1 MIPSINGN
9 YKDGPIQM
17 TSLALLA
24 AFNFD
29 QDKLQ
34 TQSQVKPDVNKEFKL
49 NSSHS
54 DSDVHTYGSNPRNYI
69 DSATISQDSSMNL
82 KLNGTHSEIH
92 NYGSHPRSY
101 AESAVK
107 SQNSSSLENDPSV
120 PKSTTLPE
128 TTLTPSAALSSQ
140 SYERHSSIM
149 RSVYTLKFAPALVLK
164 TKRESNGEKVFINIL
179 KGWISDE
186 HDEVCIFM
194 YIHLHIYISMH
205 ANFYL

>member
-1 MIPSINGN
+1 
-9 YKDGPIQM
+9 M

-34 TQSQVKPDVNKEFKL
+34 TQSQVEPDVNKEFKL

-82 KLNGTHSEIH
+82 KLNRTHTEIH

-101 AESAVK
+101 AK

-140 SYERHSSIM
+140 TYERHSSIM

-194 YIHLHIYISMH
+194 YIHLHIYIYACNFLLITSMYID
-205 ANFYL
+205 NITIDT

>member
-1 MIPSINGN
+1 
-9 YKDGPIQM
+9 M

-194 YIHLHIYISMH
+194 YIHLHIYIYIYACKFLLITYMYID
-205 ANFYL
+205 NITIGT